1 MKKVFTII
9 IMCFLSQISFAH
21 NARNSQFIAKEW
33 NIAKQNKTV
42 VGSFFMY
49 KNGNVFIEDVNGN
62 ISNFPLTLLSLDDQN
77 YVVNKYQSIE
87 KINYKKVNSIAPST
101 IKTFDYKY
109 LNQNFVYPCSK

>member
-1 MKKVFTII
+1 MKKVFSII
-9 IMCFLSQISFAH
+9 IICLLSQITFAH

-62 ISNFPLTLLSLDDQN
+62 ISNFLLVIN
-77 YVVNKYQSIE
+77 TIYQ
-87 KINYKKVNSIAPST
+87 KISFK
-101 IKTFDYKY
+101 
-109 LNQNFVYPCSK
+109 